1 LEEHPDLF
9 NMLKIAAATA
19 AAAAAAS
26 IAIQGVA
33 IVSTI
38 TVTTTSLVVPVVT
51 NLILPIA
58 IPIMTSVGS
67 ATYSVIKYGIH
78 KVYSTV
84 PLHRDQEICPST
96 PDSLPEPED
105 LDLDLDSRPSKDLP
119 PAIT

>member
-9 NMLKIAAATA
+9 NMLKI
-19 AAAAAAS
+19 AAAAAS

-38 TVTTTSLVVPVVT
+38 TATTTSIVVPVVT

-67 ATYSVIKYGIH
+67 ATYSIIKYGIR
-78 KVYSTV
+78 KVYTR
-84 PLHRDQEICPST
+84 L
-96 PDSLPEPED
+96 PDPDPELED
-105 LDLDLDSRPSKDLP
+105 LEALESDSDLRQSKALP

>member
-9 NMLKIAAATA
+9 NMLKIAAA
-19 AAAAAAS
+19 AAS
-26 IAIQGVA
+26 VAIQGVA

-38 TVTTTSLVVPVVT
+38 TATTTSLVVPVVT

-67 ATYSVIKYGIH
+67 VTYSIIKYGIH
-78 KVYSTV
+78 KVYTQVQS
-84 PLHRDQEICPST
+84 I
-96 PDSLPEPED
+96 PEPESEDLED
-105 LDLDLDSRPSKDLP
+105 LDLLEEARPSKDLP

>member
-9 NMLKIAAATA
+9 NMLKI
-19 AAAAAAS
+19 AAAAAS

-38 TVTTTSLVVPVVT
+38 TATTTSLVVPVVT
-51 NLILPIA
+51 NLILPVA

-67 ATYSVIKYGIH
+67 VTYSIIKYGIH
-78 KVYSTV
+78 KVYT
-84 PLHRDQEICPST
+84 R
-96 PDSLPEPED
+96 LPEPEPEPGQDLENSD
-105 LDLDLDSRPSKDLP
+105 LDLRQSKDLP

>member
-9 NMLKIAAATA
+9 NMLKIAAA
-19 AAAAAAS
+19 AAS
-26 IAIQGVA
+26 VAIQGVA

-38 TVTTTSLVVPVVT
+38 TATTTSLVVPVVT

-67 ATYSVIKYGIH
+67 VTYSIIKYGIR
-78 KVYSTV
+78 KVYTRTQSV
-84 PLHRDQEICPST
+84 
-96 PDSLPEPED
+96 PEPESED
-105 LDLDLDSRPSKDLP
+105 LEEARQSKDLP